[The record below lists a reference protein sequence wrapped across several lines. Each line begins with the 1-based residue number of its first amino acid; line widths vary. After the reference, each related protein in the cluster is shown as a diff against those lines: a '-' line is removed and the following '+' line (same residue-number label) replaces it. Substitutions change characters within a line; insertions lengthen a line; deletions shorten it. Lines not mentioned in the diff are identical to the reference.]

1 MIVRGMIRIRTGVL
15 FQERVMVMTLTQA
28 TKSHETT
35 YTINDAMDVLLAK
48 LDEAID
54 DIENGRVQTIE
65 EAWEEIDAI

>member
-1 MIVRGMIRIRTGVL
+1 
-15 FQERVMVMTLTQA
+15 MTLTQA